1 MKHKI
6 INADLVKLILS
17 LILILIAYLFIE
29 NPNIFKTLLFISY
42 IIVSCEVYF
51 NAIKNI
57 KDKEFFDENILMIIA
72 TLGAFYIGKY
82 TEAVAVMFLFSL
94 GEYLSEMAVNNSKK
108 AIIELM
114 DLRSENINIK
124 NVGIVDITTAE
135 INDVFIVKPG
145 EKVPL
150 DGIIIKGTSHLDTSS
165 LTGESKP
172 KRVNK
177 NDTVLSGSL
186 NLESLIEVK
195 ATSTY
200 KTSTASKIIE
210 IMENSDEKK
219 SNSEKFITRFSKVY
233 TPVVIIISL
242 LVVTIPSIITGD
254 FYTWLYRGLELL
266 VISCP
271 CALVISIPLGFF
283 CGIGRASRERILIK
297 GSDELDRLNKIDTV
311 IFDKTGT
318 ITEGTF
324 ALTKIVSKNITKEE
338 LLKLVATVENNSN
351 HPIAKSIKSAY
362 KKEIVDKVKN
372 FKEIS
377 GSGIKCEI
385 DNQKVVIGT
394 SKFLKEEGV
403 NSENIDE
410 IGTVL
415 HVAKNNEYLGYL
427 VINDRIKNNA
437 KKSLNDLKNNITNIV
452 LLSGD
457 NYKNVENI
465 AQKLNFDDFYGEL
478 LPQDKVKIVKDYQKN
493 NYVAFVGD
501 GINDAPVIK
510 SANVGFAMGALGS
523 DAAIEASDIVLM
535 DDDLNQIGEAI
546 KISKMTKIIIMSNI
560 TFAITF
566 KIVMLLLAIMG
577 KTSIWLA
584 VFADVGVTLI
594 SILNSLR
601 IMWKRIK

>member
-200 KTSTASKIIE
+200 KTSMASKIIE

-242 LVVTIPSIITGD
+242 LVAIIPSIITGD

-351 HPIAKSIKSAY
+351 HPIAKSIKNAY

>member
-124 NVGIVDITTAE
+124 NVGIVDITTAK

-254 FYTWLYRGLELL
+254 FNTWLYRGLELL

-351 HPIAKSIKSAY
+351 HPIAKSIKNAY

-403 NSENIDE
+403 NSENIYE

-415 HVAKNNEYLGYL
+415 YVAKNNEYLGYL

-546 KISKMTKIIIMSNI
+546 KIAKMTKIIIMSNI

>member
-51 NAIKNI
+51 NALKSI

-108 AIIELM
+108 AIVELM

-124 NVGIVDITTAE
+124 NVGIVDITTAK

-254 FYTWLYRGLELL
+254 FNTWLYRGLELL

-318 ITEGTF
+318 VTEGTF

-415 HVAKNNEYLGYL
+415 YVAKNNEYLGYL

-560 TFAITF
+560 TFSITF

>member
-51 NAIKNI
+51 NALKSI

-108 AIIELM
+108 AIVELM

-124 NVGIVDITTAE
+124 NVGIVDITTAK

-242 LVVTIPSIITGD
+242 LVAIIPSIITGD
-254 FYTWLYRGLELL
+254 FNTWLYRGLELL

-415 HVAKNNEYLGYL
+415 YVAKNNEYLGYL

-560 TFAITF
+560 TFSITF

>member
-6 INADLVKLILS
+6 INADLIKLILS

-42 IIVSCEVYF
+42 IIVSYEVYF

-82 TEAVAVMFLFSL
+82 AEAVAVMFLFSL

-124 NVGIVDITTAE
+124 NVGIVDITTAK

-242 LVVTIPSIITGD
+242 LVVIIPSIITGD
-254 FYTWLYRGLELL
+254 FNTWLYRGLELL

-351 HPIAKSIKSAY
+351 HPIAKSIKSTY

-403 NSENIDE
+403 NSESIDE

-546 KISKMTKIIIMSNI
+546 KIAKMTKIIIMSNI

>member
-242 LVVTIPSIITGD
+242 LVAIIPSIITGD
-254 FYTWLYRGLELL
+254 FNTWLYRGLELL

-546 KISKMTKIIIMSNI
+546 KIAKMTKIIIMSNI

>member
-1 MKHKI
+1 
-6 INADLVKLILS
+6 
-17 LILILIAYLFIE
+17 
-29 NPNIFKTLLFISY
+29 
-42 IIVSCEVYF
+42 
-51 NAIKNI
+51 
-57 KDKEFFDENILMIIA
+57 
-72 TLGAFYIGKY
+72 
-82 TEAVAVMFLFSL
+82 
-94 GEYLSEMAVNNSKK
+94 MAVNNSKK

-254 FYTWLYRGLELL
+254 FNTWLYRGLELL

-415 HVAKNNEYLGYL
+415 YVAKNNEYLGYL

-560 TFAITF
+560 TFSITF

>member
-51 NAIKNI
+51 NALKSI

-108 AIIELM
+108 AIVELM

-124 NVGIVDITTAE
+124 NVGIVDITTAK

-242 LVVTIPSIITGD
+242 LVAIIPSIITGD
-254 FYTWLYRGLELL
+254 FNTWLYRGLELL

-318 ITEGTF
+318 VTEGTF

-415 HVAKNNEYLGYL
+415 YVAKNNEYLGYL

-560 TFAITF
+560 TFSITF

>member
-124 NVGIVDITTAE
+124 NVGIVDITTAK

-415 HVAKNNEYLGYL
+415 YVAKNNEYLGYL

>member
-242 LVVTIPSIITGD
+242 LVAIIPSIITGD
-254 FYTWLYRGLELL
+254 FNTWLYRGLELL

-351 HPIAKSIKSAY
+351 HPIAKSIKNAY

-465 AQKLNFDDFYGEL
+465 AKKLNFDDFYGEL

>member
-124 NVGIVDITTAE
+124 NVGIVDITTAK

-351 HPIAKSIKSAY
+351 HPIAKSIKNAY

-394 SKFLKEEGV
+394 SKFLKEEGI
-403 NSENIDE
+403 NSESIDE

-546 KISKMTKIIIMSNI
+546 KIAKMTKIIIMSNI

-601 IMWKRIK
+601 IMWKRIQ

>member
-124 NVGIVDITTAE
+124 NVGIVDITTAK

-254 FYTWLYRGLELL
+254 FNTWLYRGLELL

-351 HPIAKSIKSAY
+351 HPIAKSIKNAY

-394 SKFLKEEGV
+394 SKFLKEEGI
-403 NSENIDE
+403 NSESIDE

-546 KISKMTKIIIMSNI
+546 KIAKMTKIIIMSNI

-601 IMWKRIK
+601 IMWKRIQ

>member
-135 INDVFIVKPG
+135 INDVFMVKPG

-233 TPVVIIISL
+233 TPVVIIISF

-546 KISKMTKIIIMSNI
+546 KIAKMTKIIIMSNI

>member
-1 MKHKI
+1 M
-6 INADLVKLILS
+6 
-17 LILILIAYLFIE
+17 
-29 NPNIFKTLLFISY
+29 FISY

-271 CALVISIPLGFF
+271 CALVITIPLGFF

-415 HVAKNNEYLGYL
+415 YVAKNNEYLGYL

-546 KISKMTKIIIMSNI
+546 KIAKMTKIIIMSNI

>member
-124 NVGIVDITTAE
+124 NVGIVDITTAK

-254 FYTWLYRGLELL
+254 FNTWLYRGLELL

-271 CALVISIPLGFF
+271 CALIISIPLGFF

-394 SKFLKEEGV
+394 SKFLKEEEV

>member
-6 INADLVKLILS
+6 INADLVKLIMS
-17 LILILIAYLFIE
+17 LIFILIAYLFIE

-42 IIVSCEVYF
+42 IIVSYEVYF

-242 LVVTIPSIITGD
+242 LVAIIPSIITGD
-254 FYTWLYRGLELL
+254 FNTWLYRGLELL

-318 ITEGTF
+318 VTEGTF

-415 HVAKNNEYLGYL
+415 YVAKNNEYLGYL

>member
-351 HPIAKSIKSAY
+351 HPIAKSIKNAY

-403 NSENIDE
+403 NSENIYE

-415 HVAKNNEYLGYL
+415 YVAKNNEYLGYL

>member
-6 INADLVKLILS
+6 INADLVKLIMS
-17 LILILIAYLFIE
+17 LIFILIAYLFIE

-42 IIVSCEVYF
+42 IVVSYEVYF

-254 FYTWLYRGLELL
+254 FNTWLYRGLELL

-377 GSGIKCEI
+377 GLGIKCEI

-465 AQKLNFDDFYGEL
+465 AKKLNFDDFYGEL

-546 KISKMTKIIIMSNI
+546 KIAKMTKIIIMSNI

-601 IMWKRIK
+601 IMWKRIQ

>member
-200 KTSTASKIIE
+200 KTNTASKIIE

-242 LVVTIPSIITGD
+242 LVAIIPSIITGD
-254 FYTWLYRGLELL
+254 FNTWLYRGLELL

-351 HPIAKSIKSAY
+351 HPIAKSIKNAY

-394 SKFLKEEGV
+394 SKFLKDEGV

-546 KISKMTKIIIMSNI
+546 KIAKMTKIIIMSNI

>member
-124 NVGIVDITTAE
+124 NVGIVDITTAK

-254 FYTWLYRGLELL
+254 FNTWLYRGLELL

-351 HPIAKSIKSAY
+351 HPIAKSIKNAY

-394 SKFLKEEGV
+394 SKFLKEEEV
-403 NSENIDE
+403 NSENVDE

-465 AQKLNFDDFYGEL
+465 AKKLNFDDFYGEL

-546 KISKMTKIIIMSNI
+546 KIAKMTKIIIMSNI

>member
-351 HPIAKSIKSAY
+351 HPIAKSIKNAY

>member
-6 INADLVKLILS
+6 INADLVKLIMS
-17 LILILIAYLFIE
+17 LIFILIAYLFIE

-42 IIVSCEVYF
+42 IIVSYEAYF

-94 GEYLSEMAVNNSKK
+94 GEYLSEMAVNNSKT

-124 NVGIVDITTAE
+124 NVGIVDITTAK

-242 LVVTIPSIITGD
+242 LVAIIPSIITGD
-254 FYTWLYRGLELL
+254 FNTWLYRGLELL

-351 HPIAKSIKSAY
+351 HPIAKSIKNAY

-546 KISKMTKIIIMSNI
+546 KIAKMTKIIIMSNI

-601 IMWKRIK
+601 IMWKRIQ

>member
-124 NVGIVDITTAE
+124 NVGIVDITTAK

-200 KTSTASKIIE
+200 KTSMASKIIE

-242 LVVTIPSIITGD
+242 LVAIIPSIITGD
-254 FYTWLYRGLELL
+254 FNTWLYRGLELL

-351 HPIAKSIKSAY
+351 HPIAKSIKNAY

-403 NSENIDE
+403 NSENIYE

-415 HVAKNNEYLGYL
+415 YVAKNNEYLGYL

-546 KISKMTKIIIMSNI
+546 KIAKMTKIIIMSNI

-601 IMWKRIK
+601 IMWKRIQ

>member
-6 INADLVKLILS
+6 INADLVKLIMS
-17 LILILIAYLFIE
+17 LIFILIAYLFIE

-42 IIVSCEVYF
+42 IVVSYEVYF

-94 GEYLSEMAVNNSKK
+94 GEYLSEIAVNNSKT

-124 NVGIVDITTAE
+124 NVGIVDITTAK

-297 GSDELDRLNKIDTV
+297 GSEELDRLNKIDTV

-351 HPIAKSIKSAY
+351 HPIAKSIKNAY

-377 GSGIKCEI
+377 GSGIKCKI

-394 SKFLKEEGV
+394 SKFLKEEGI
-403 NSENIDE
+403 NSESIDE

-546 KISKMTKIIIMSNI
+546 KIAKMTKIIIMSNI

-601 IMWKRIK
+601 IMWKRIQ

>member
-94 GEYLSEMAVNNSKK
+94 GEYLSEIAVNNSKT

-124 NVGIVDITTAE
+124 NVGIVDITTAK

-242 LVVTIPSIITGD
+242 LVVTIPSIITED

-297 GSDELDRLNKIDTV
+297 GSEELDRLNKIDTV

-351 HPIAKSIKSAY
+351 HPIAKSIKNAY

-415 HVAKNNEYLGYL
+415 YVAKNNEYLGYL

-601 IMWKRIK
+601 IMWKRIQ

>member
-124 NVGIVDITTAE
+124 NVGIVDITTAK

-242 LVVTIPSIITGD
+242 LVAIIPSIITGD
-254 FYTWLYRGLELL
+254 FNTWLYRGLELL

-351 HPIAKSIKSAY
+351 HPIAKSIKNAY

-546 KISKMTKIIIMSNI
+546 KIAKMTKIIIMSNI

-601 IMWKRIK
+601 IMWKRIQ